1 MAVITISHHPE
12 LTAEDVVAIFQKRFE
27 DKYQIMPTPR
37 HPRWDLVV
45 KRSAWTGIFVRLEQG
60 RDKTKLVFCGNSPS
74 AWARLILLVSIFP
87 SILLSFLFWHLFVW
101 KGITD
106 CAIRQY
112 SQESAARR
120 TTS

>member
-12 LTAEDVVAIFQKRFE
+12 LTTEDIVAIFQKRFE

-37 HPRWDLVV
+37 HPRCDLIV
-45 KRSAWTGIFVRLEQG
+45 KRSAWTGIWVRLEQG
-60 RDKTKLVFCGNSPS
+60 RDKTKLVFYGNAPS

-106 CAIRQY
+106 EVRDLIETAEEFR
-112 SQESAARR
+112 
-120 TTS
+120 